1 MQINISNLSEGAH
14 TYELS
19 EDSRILE
26 LDNQFQ
32 GIAVA
37 QVTLEKSI
45 NQIVATVHASCK
57 GVFVCDRCGR
67 EYDDLVTAR
76 FTSVYA
82 WEEGEE
88 NNDDDF
94 YILQPDD
101 NIIDISDSVAE
112 YLTLAIPLKLLCNK
126 SDCEIPNYST
136 EEDDMID
143 PRWEK
148 LQKLLKTRE

>member
-1 MQINISNLSEGAH
+1 MQINISNLSEGEH
-14 TYELS
+14 SYELS

-32 GIAVA
+32 GSAVA
-37 QVTLEKSI
+37 HVTLEKSI
-45 NQIVATVHASCK
+45 NQIVATVTASCK

-67 EYDDLVTAR
+67 EYNDLVTTR
-76 FTSVYA
+76 FTSVYS
-82 WEEGEE
+82 WKEEEE
-88 NNDDDF
+88 NDDDDF

-126 SDCEIPNYST
+126 SDCEIPNYPT
-136 EEDDMID
+136 AEEGTID
-143 PRWEK
+143 PRWEQ
-148 LQKLLKTRE
+148 LQKLLKTKE